1 MKKTLQL
8 LSITT
13 AVLISVTQCSLMS
26 GGHRASFSSTQT
38 NVSFQSVQSASGNMT
53 TPANSSVT
61 YTDPASGDS
70 ITIESA
76 KLLIRKLSF
85 HGQENEMGTDSSGHV
100 THKEDSVEVKF
111 HEGDHV
117 FKTGPYV
124 LNISLDTT
132 VSTVGVVN
140 LPHGTYNMITFQI
153 HKLTP
158 GEQVSDSSFSP
169 VDSSG
174 MQNFYSI
181 IVKGRYNGKFFV
193 FKSSKTFFVRTLLNP
208 PMTVKDSVS
217 NYNATIQTNTSQW
230 FMDEG
235 GHIIDPT
242 NPRNA
247 HRIELAIRRSFHAFK
262 DNNEDGHEDDHFG
275 GGTGDNGNHGN
286 SGNHGNQNGNGNH

>member
-1 MKKTLQL
+1 
-8 LSITT
+8 
-13 AVLISVTQCSLMS
+13 
-26 GGHRASFSSTQT
+26 
-38 NVSFQSVQSASGNMT
+38 MT
-53 TPANSSVT
+53 TPATSSVS

-85 HGQENEMGTDSSGHV
+85 HGQENEMSADSSGRM
-100 THKEDSVEVKF
+100 THKDDSVEVKF
-111 HEGDHV
+111 HEGDNV
-117 FKTGPYV
+117 FRTGPYV

-158 GEQVSDSSFSP
+158 GEQVSDSSFAP
-169 VDSSG
+169 VDSNG
-174 MQNFYSI
+174 TQNFYSI
-181 IVKGRYNGKFFV
+181 IVKGRYNGNPFV
-193 FKSSKTFFVRTLLNP
+193 FRSSKTFFVKTRLNP

-217 NYNATIQTNTSQW
+217 NYNATIQTDISQW
-230 FMDEG
+230 FTDEG

-242 NPRNA
+242 KPGNE

-275 GGTGDNGNHGN
+275 GGSGDQGNNGNHGN
-286 SGNHGNQNGNGNH
+286 SGNHGNG

>member
-1 MKKTLQL
+1 
-8 LSITT
+8 
-13 AVLISVTQCSLMS
+13 
-26 GGHRASFSSTQT
+26 
-38 NVSFQSVQSASGNMT
+38 MT
-53 TPANSSVT
+53 TPASSTVF
-61 YTDPASGDS
+61 YTDSGDTIS
-70 ITIESA
+70 IESA
-76 KLLIRKLSF
+76 KLLIRKLAF
-85 HGQENEMGTDSSGHV
+85 HGKEDEMGADSSGQMI
-100 THKEDSVEVKF
+100 HKEDSVKVKF
-111 HEGDHV
+111 REGGNF

-140 LPHGTYNMITFQI
+140 LPHGTYAMVTFQI

-181 IVKGRYNGKFFV
+181 IVKGQYNGKPFIFR
-193 FKSSKTFFVRTLLNP
+193 SSKTFFVKTRLNP
-208 PMTVKDSVS
+208 PLTVKDSVS
-217 NYNATIQTNTSQW
+217 NYNVTIQTNVSQW
-230 FMDEG
+230 FANES

-242 NPRNA
+242 NPKNA

-262 DNNEDGHEDDHFG
+262 DNNEDGHEDHVG
-275 GGTGDNGNHGN
+275 GGPGDHGNHGNNGN